1 MKLGV
6 SALVWADQIGR
17 DNAVPIGKARELGF
31 GSIEIVDVTP
41 DSFDVAAAEA
51 ALKRT
56 GLTPIISGDQSE
68 ASDLVVADPEA
79 HRRGQ
84 ALLRFWVDTAVR
96 IGANVIGG
104 GICSAPG
111 RLWLADA
118 AQKQLEFDRAVQ
130 NLRPAAAYAAEHGVR
145 LAFEIINRYES
156 SFLNTVEEGVR
167 LVEAV
172 DSPAFG
178 LLLDTFHMHIEEK
191 AIGAAIR
198 RAGKHLFHF
207 HAIENDRGTPGS
219 GSIDWSGVVDALHE
233 IDYQDWI
240 VIEGF
245 NTEVDWLAQAVS
257 IWRPLADDMT
267 QLAADGQTFLKG
279 IIQARGAAGQR

>member
-6 SALVWADQIGR
+6 SALVWADQIGH
-17 DNAVPIGKARELGF
+17 DNVGPIDAAHELGF
-31 GSIEIVDVTP
+31 DGIEIVDVNP
-41 DSFDVAAAEA
+41 DSFNVGAAEA

-68 ASDLVVADPEA
+68 TSDLVLSDPEA
-79 HRRGQ
+79 HRKGQ

-96 IGANVIGG
+96 IGAEVIGG
-104 GICSAPG
+104 GICNAPG

-118 AQKQLEFDRAVQ
+118 AQKQREFDRAVQ

>member
-6 SALVWADQIGR
+6 SALVWADRIGH
-17 DNAVPIGKARELGF
+17 DNVAPIEKAHELGF

-41 DSFDVAAAEA
+41 ATFDEAAAAA
-51 ALKRT
+51 ALNRT

-79 HRRGQ
+79 HQRGQ
-84 ALLRFWVDTAVR
+84 SLLRFWVDTAVR
-96 IGANVIGG
+96 IDADLIGG
-104 GICSAPG
+104 GICNAPG

-118 AQKQLEFDRAVQ
+118 AQKEQEFDRAVQ
-130 NLRPAAAYAAEHGVR
+130 NLRPAAAYAAENGVR

-156 SFLNTVEEGVR
+156 SFLNTVEEGIR

-191 AIGAAIR
+191 AVGAAIR

-233 IDYQDWI
+233 INYQDWI

-245 NTEVDWLAQAVS
+245 NADVDWLAEAVS

-267 QLAADGQTFLKG
+267 RLAADGQTFLNG
-279 IIQARGAAGQR
+279 IIQARGAGS